1 MMEPNTCDLLCP
13 VKPGLQECSQ
23 RGTVKS
29 GFSVFYL
36 HGLFGV
42 EMRLFKSEAFQVLLV
57 QLLSPVR
64 LLATPWTG
72 TWSKCYNTLLEKRL
86 EQAELER
93 MEEGSLKVRNGEK
106 DM

>member
-13 VKPGLQECSQ
+13 EKPGLQECSQ

-36 HGLFGV
+36 NGLFGV
-42 EMRLFKSEAFQVLLV
+42 EMRLFKSEVFQVLLV
-57 QLLSPVR
+57 VQSLSPVR

-72 TWSKCYNTLLEKRL
+72 TWSKCYNTTPSAIILFWKKGWSRQSWKEWR
-86 EQAELER
+86 
-93 MEEGSLKVRNGEK
+93 K
-106 DM
+106 DL